1 MQLIVQ
7 GDDLKMAKMT
17 PQFLVIKPSAIAD
30 DLRCN

>member
-1 MQLIVQ
+1 MPMMTH
-7 GDDLKMAKMT
+7 LKMAKMT